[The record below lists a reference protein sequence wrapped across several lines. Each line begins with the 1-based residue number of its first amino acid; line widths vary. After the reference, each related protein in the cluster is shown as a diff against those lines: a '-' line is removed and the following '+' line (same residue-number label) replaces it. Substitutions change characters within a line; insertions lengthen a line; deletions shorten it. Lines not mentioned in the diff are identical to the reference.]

1 MKQLTRDRLDGQR
14 LVADGLAG
22 AFGALPVGGRR
33 WAATIDESW
42 NGWSGPFGGA
52 IVALAV
58 RVAGAAVPAA
68 SVRAVD
74 LRFVGKPAGGELLL
88 TPTVREIG
96 RHTRIVDV
104 VVSQGASEIAVA
116 SVTAGQV
123 SETGAGD
130 IVDVDGPLPG
140 PEGLAQFSIPP
151 EIVPMGGHLDLR
163 PVDGPLPLTGADE
176 SWMRAWVSTRSP
188 MPLDAAYLGLLADCL
203 PPAVFPT
210 LTAPLAV
217 PTVSFSMNITAP
229 LDDPTPAPVLVH
241 TRNISTSGGW
251 SVDDTTLRDRNGRLL
266 ASARQSRRVVG
277 WSAR

>member
-1 MKQLTRDRLDGQR
+1 MKQLSRQQGA
-14 LVADGLAG
+14 VEGLAEE
-22 AFGALPVGGRR
+22 FGALPVGSGR
-33 WAATIDESW
+33 WAATIGESW
-42 NGWSGPFGGA
+42 WGWSGPFGGA

-58 RVAGAAVPAA
+58 HVAADTVPEAT
-68 SVRAVD
+68 VRAVD

-88 TPTVREIG
+88 TPSVREVG

-104 VVSQGASEIAVA
+104 SVTQGATEIAVA
-116 SVTAGQV
+116 SVTAGRV
-123 SETGAGD
+123 GDADPAD
-130 IVDVDGPLPG
+130 IVDVADAVPG

-163 PVDGPLPLTGADE
+163 PVDGPLPLTGANE
-176 SWMRAWVSTRSP
+176 FWMRAWISTRTP
-188 MPLDAAYLGLLADCL
+188 MALDAAYLGLLADCL

-210 LTAPLAV
+210 LSAPLAI
-217 PTVSFSMNITAP
+217 PTVAFSMHITAP
-229 LDDPTPAPVLVH
+229 LDDPEPAPVLVH

-251 SVDDTTLRDRNGRLL
+251 SVDDTTLRDRSGRLI

>member
-1 MKQLTRDRLDGQR
+1 MKQLSRQRDAVDE
-14 LVADGLAG
+14 LAEE
-22 AFGALPVGGRR
+22 FGALRVGRGK
-33 WAATIDESW
+33 WAATIDRSW
-42 NGWSGPFGGA
+42 WGWSGPFGGA

-58 RVAGAAVPAA
+58 RVAADAVPGA
-68 SVRAVD
+68 SVRTVD
-74 LRFVGKPAGGELLL
+74 LRFVGKPAGGEILL
-88 TPTVREIG
+88 TSSVREVG

-104 VVSQGASEIAVA
+104 AVTQGTAEIGVA
-116 SVTAGQV
+116 SVTAGRV
-123 SETGAGD
+123 GEADDGD
-130 IVDVDGPLPG
+130 IVDVAEPVPG

-176 SWMRAWVSTRSP
+176 AWMRAWIVTRTP
-188 MPLDAAYLGLLADCL
+188 MALDAAYLGLLADCL

-210 LTAPLAV
+210 LAAPLAI
-217 PTVSFSMNITAP
+217 PTVAFSMHITAP
-229 LDDPTPAPVLVH
+229 LDDPEPAPVLVH

-251 SVDDTTLRDRNGRLL
+251 SVDDTTLRDRGGRLL

>member
-1 MKQLTRDRLDGQR
+1 MKQLSRQQGAVQ
-14 LVADGLAG
+14 GLAEEL
-22 AFGALPVGGRR
+22 GALPVGAGR
-33 WAATIDESW
+33 WAGTIDESW
-42 NGWSGPFGGA
+42 WGWSGPFGGA

-58 RVAGAAVPAA
+58 HVAADAVPEAT
-68 SVRAVD
+68 VRAVD

-88 TPTVREIG
+88 TPSVREVG

-104 VVSQGASEIAVA
+104 SVTQGATEIALA
-116 SVTAGQV
+116 SVTAGRV
-123 SETGAGD
+123 GDADTAD
-130 IVDVDGPLPG
+130 IVDVAETVPG

-163 PVDGPLPLTGADE
+163 PVDGPLPLTGANE
-176 SWMRAWVSTRSP
+176 SWMRAWIATRTP
-188 MPLDAAYLGLLADCL
+188 MALDAAYLGLLADCL

-210 LTAPLAV
+210 LTAPLAI
-217 PTVSFSMNITAP
+217 PTVAFSMHITAP
-229 LDDPTPAPVLVH
+229 LDDPEPAPVLVH